1 MNILITGGSGFL
13 GSKLARTLLARGHLG
28 GKSITHM
35 TLADQFPLPTDLA
48 ANPSVT
54 GLVGSLLSQCETL
67 KEQSFD
73 AVFHL
78 ASAVS
83 GECEADFDLGL
94 RSNLDSTRALLDALR
109 YRFNASGHKAKLIFS
124 SSGGIFGSD
133 PARPMPKVITDETY
147 PMPQSSY
154 GTHKFMLEQLVADYS
169 RKGYIEG
176 RSVRLMTVAVRPG
189 KPNGAASSFFSGIIR
204 EPIAG
209 IASSYPVPLSTR
221 HGISSPNNTVDG
233 IIKVFEA
240 TAQQFGGR
248 MALNMPALS
257 VTVGEMLDA
266 LQTICGDKVRALV
279 THQPDPLVEKIV
291 LGWPTHWENKRSLAM
306 GLQAD
311 ENFESI
317 IKQYLESKS

>member
-13 GSKLARTLLARGHLG
+13 GSKLARTLLARSSLD
-28 GKSITHM
+28 GKAIAKIII
-35 TLADQFPLPTDLA
+35 ADQFPLPSDLA
-48 ANPSVT
+48 ANPDVT
-54 GLVGSLLSQCETL
+54 GAVGDLISQCAAF

-73 AVFHL
+73 AIFHL

-109 YRFNASGHKAKLIFS
+109 YRFTATGHKTKLIFS
-124 SSGGIFGSD
+124 SSGGIFGAD
-133 PARPMPKVITDETY
+133 PARAMPSSITDDTY

-169 RKGYIEG
+169 RKGFIEG
-176 RSVRLMTVAVRPG
+176 RSVRLMTVSVRPG

-209 IASSYPVPLSTR
+209 MASSYPVPLSTR
-221 HGISSPNNTVDG
+221 HGLSSPDNTIDG

-240 TAQQFGGR
+240 TTEQFGGR

-266 LQTICGDKVRALV
+266 LERVCGEGVRALV
-279 THQPDPLVEKIV
+279 THEPNPLVEKIV
-291 LGWPTHWENKRSLAM
+291 LGWPTNWENKRSLAM
-306 GLQAD
+306 GLKAD
-311 ENFESI
+311 ESYESI
-317 IKQYLESKS
+317 INQYLAGL

>member
-13 GSKLARTLLARGHLG
+13 GSKLARTLLARSSLD
-28 GKSITHM
+28 GKAIAKIII
-35 TLADQFPLPTDLA
+35 ADQFPLPSDLA
-48 ANPSVT
+48 ANPDVT
-54 GLVGSLLSQCETL
+54 GAVGDLISQCAAF

-73 AVFHL
+73 AIFHL

-109 YRFNASGHKAKLIFS
+109 YRFTATGHKTKLIFS
-124 SSGGIFGSD
+124 SSGGIFGAD
-133 PARPMPKVITDETY
+133 PARAMPSSITDDTY

-169 RKGYIEG
+169 RKGFIEG
-176 RSVRLMTVAVRPG
+176 RSVRLMTVSVRPG

-209 IASSYPVPLSTR
+209 MASSYPVPLSTR
-221 HGISSPNNTVDG
+221 HGLSSPDNTIDG

-240 TAQQFGGR
+240 TTEQFGGR

-266 LQTICGDKVRALV
+266 LERVCGEGVRALV
-279 THQPDPLVEKIV
+279 THEPNPLVEKIV
-291 LGWPTHWENKRSLAM
+291 LGWPTNWENKRSLAM
-306 GLQAD
+306 GLKAD
-311 ENFESI
+311 ESFESI
-317 IKQYLESKS
+317 INQYLAGL

>member
-13 GSKLARTLLARGHLG
+13 GSKLARTLLARGHLD
-28 GKSITHM
+28 GKSITRL
-35 TLADQFPLPTDLA
+35 TLADQFPLPADLA
-48 ANPSVT
+48 ASPSVV
-54 GLVGSLLSQCETL
+54 GLVGSLLSQCGTL

-109 YRFNASGHKAKLIFS
+109 HRFNTTGHKAKLIFS

-133 PARPMPKVITDETY
+133 PVRAMPSVITDETY

-154 GTHKFMLEQLVADYS
+154 GTHKFMLEQLVSDYS

-209 IASSYPVPLSTR
+209 VPSSYPVPLSTR
-221 HGISSPNNTVDG
+221 HGISSPDNTVDG

-240 TAQQFGGR
+240 SPEQFGGR

-257 VTVGEMLDA
+257 VTVGEMLEA
-266 LQTICGDKVRALV
+266 LEKVCGRSVRDLV
-279 THQPDPLVEKIV
+279 IHEPNPLVEKIV
-291 LGWPTHWENKRSLAM
+291 LGWPTHWENKRSIAM
-306 GLQAD
+306 GLKAD
-311 ENFESI
+311 ESFEAI
-317 IKQYLESKS
+317 IRQYIG

>member
-13 GSKLARTLLARGHLG
+13 GSKLARTLLARGSLD
-28 GKSITHM
+28 GKTIAKITI
-35 TLADQFPLPTDLA
+35 ADQFSPPADLA
-48 ANPSVT
+48 TNPLVT
-54 GLVGSLLSQCETL
+54 GMTGSLISQCEAF

-109 YRFNASGHKAKLIFS
+109 HRFTTTGHRTKLIFS

-133 PARPMPKVITDETY
+133 PARAMPAVIKDDTY

-176 RSVRLMTVAVRPG
+176 RSVRLMTVSVRPG

-221 HGISSPNNTVDG
+221 HGISSPDNTIDG
-233 IIKVFEA
+233 IIKVFEV
-240 TAQQFGGR
+240 TTEKFGGR
-248 MALNMPALS
+248 MALNMPALC

-266 LQTICGDKVRALV
+266 LERVCGEKVRALV
-279 THQPDPLVEKIV
+279 THQPDALVEKIV
-291 LGWPTHWENKRSLAM
+291 LGWPTHWENKRSIAM
-306 GLQAD
+306 GLRAD
-311 ENFESI
+311 ESFEAI
-317 IKQYLESKS
+317 IRQYLAGV